1 MTRKVKEIRNVSVS
15 VFILLHGE
23 ETNPGP
29 LNRGRIADLTCL
41 KHSDL
46 LLKLC
51 YKNVCSWGC
60 VNRMLKTSKFFKFK
74 NPLKTITSPPGR
86 IPYIQLPILFCLGK
100 KVVSMRHGG
109 NTDNS
114 KLQRLIRQKKLKDKK
129 LILLE
134 HRIEGVSQKQE
145 TKRNK

>member
-1 MTRKVKEIRNVSVS
+1 
-15 VFILLHGE
+15 
-23 ETNPGP
+23 
-29 LNRGRIADLTCL
+29 
-41 KHSDL
+41 
-46 LLKLC
+46 
-51 YKNVCSWGC
+51 
-60 VNRMLKTSKFFKFK
+60 
-74 NPLKTITSPPGR
+74 
-86 IPYIQLPILFCLGK
+86 
-100 KVVSMRHGG
+100 MRHGG